1 MKILENVKTIDSL
14 GRIVI
19 PQDMRDEMQIRKKD
33 EVSIIWEVKK

>member
-1 MKILENVKTIDSL
+1 MKILENVKTIDSFL

-33 EVSIIWEVKK
+33 KYL

>member
-19 PQDMRDEMQIRKKD
+19 KYQNKYICHDCIANIKKL
-33 EVSIIWEVKK
+33 

>member
-19 PQDMRDEMQIRKKD
+19 PQDMRDEMQIRKKRR
-33 EVSIIWEVKK
+33 SIYNYER